1 MLFQPWRDETEII
14 GSSETYL
21 EQFRQ
26 LTLENQTII
35 TKMEEYSY
43 KSKELD
49 DAVEKLEEID
59 DSVLQEQWNHVAPN
73 THNVENQDGEVKVI
87 LPHSHTDPEYN
98 SPEAVELN
106 IGLDVP
112 NTADKESIVINMMK
126 DEDYLSLVR
135 SLNIKQTECFY
146 FVTDKIKNS
155 PHEAFHVFLTGGTGV
170 GKTTVTNAIY
180 QMAIRYLNKRPGQPQ
195 II

>member
-35 TKMEEYSY
+35 TKMEEYSH

-49 DAVEKLEEID
+49 DAVEKLEEVD

-73 THNVENQDGEVKVI
+73 THNVENQDGEV
-87 LPHSHTDPEYN
+87 SYSTTFTY
-98 SPEAVELN
+98 
-106 IGLDVP
+106 
-112 NTADKESIVINMMK
+112 
-126 DEDYLSLVR
+126 R
-135 SLNIKQTECFY
+135 SRVQF
-146 FVTDKIKNS
+146 S
-155 PHEAFHVFLTGGTGV
+155 
-170 GKTTVTNAIY
+170 
-180 QMAIRYLNKRPGQPQ
+180 RSS
-195 II
+195 